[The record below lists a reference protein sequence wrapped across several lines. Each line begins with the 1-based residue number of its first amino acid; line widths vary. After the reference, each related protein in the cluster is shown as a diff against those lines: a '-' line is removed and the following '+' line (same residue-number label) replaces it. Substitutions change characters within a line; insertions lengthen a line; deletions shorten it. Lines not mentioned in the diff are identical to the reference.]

1 MSFGNRSNFA
11 SLSDAYGIDSFTQQE
26 EESYKLKEPVEEYPV
41 VQPKENFNVEEEHH
55 CKGCSCH
62 SRKLKPWINEIL
74 NMILIFLLLWVIV
87 YSPYV

>member
-11 SLSDAYGIDSFTQQE
+11 SLSDAYGIDSFIQQE
-26 EESYKLKEPVEEYPV
+26 EPSYKLKDPVEEYP
-41 VQPKENFNVEEEHH
+41 QKENFVDIEEHH

-62 SRKLKPWINEIL
+62 SKKLKPWINEIL

-87 YSPYV
+87 YSPYS